1 MMLFDHLTLIG
12 IYPAPQPGKGRG
24 LLTWAALD
32 LKLHLLVLS
41 QGSSD
46 DLKAYLSGQA
56 AAVAAIS
63 APRRPAMGLPLNVPQ
78 TSLFPESHPVR
89 SVKGRIAEQQLREHN
104 LGHPHTPC
112 NPDQCPA
119 WMRRGFK
126 LFEMLASIGFYDYPS
141 ESQRFQLMEVYTQA
155 TFTLLSG
162 EPPLPRNSLEGRLQ
176 RQLLLS
182 DKDVDVPDPMRFF
195 EEVTR
200 YKLRS
205 GILPLKDVYLPAELD
220 ALAAAYTAWVAV
232 TNPHSIMMYGD
243 EREGLVVIPV
253 GLMMP
258 KLNTGAQEK
267 SDYVLLEND

>member
-24 LLTWAALD
+24 QLTWAAID
-32 LKLHLLVLS
+32 KDLHLLALS
-41 QGSSD
+41 QGTSD
-46 DLKAYLSGQA
+46 DLKAYASGQA

-63 APRRPAMGLPLNVPQ
+63 APRRPALGLSQNTPQ
-78 TSLFPESHPVR
+78 ATLFPEPRPTKPVR
-89 SVKGRIAEQQLREHN
+89 GRIADQQLREHN
-104 LGHPHTPC
+104 LGHPHTPG
-112 NPDQCPA
+112 NLEQCPA

-141 ESQRFQLMEVYTQA
+141 ESQSFQLMEVYTQA

-200 YKLRS
+200 YKLRN

-220 ALAAAYTAWVAV
+220 ALAAAYTAWLAV
-232 TNPHSIMMYGD
+232 NNPHSIMLYGD
-243 EREGLVVIPV
+243 EREGQVVIPV

-258 KLNTGAQEK
+258 KLNIDSQAKTEYA
-267 SDYVLLEND
+267 LLEND

>member
-32 LKLHLLVLS
+32 KDLHLLALS
-41 QGSSD
+41 QGTSD
-46 DLKAYLSGQA
+46 NLKAYASGQT

-63 APRRPAMGLPLNVPQ
+63 APRQPAMGLSQNASQ
-78 TSLFPESHPVR
+78 ATLFPEPR
-89 SVKGRIAEQQLREHN
+89 PMKPIKGRVAEQQLREHN
-104 LGHPHTPC
+104 LGHPHTPV
-112 NPDQCPA
+112 NLEQCPA

-126 LFEMLASIGFYDYPS
+126 LFEMLTSIGFYDYPS
-141 ESQRFQLMEVYTQA
+141 ESRSFQLMEVNPQA

-162 EPPLPRNSLEGRLQ
+162 ESPLPRNSLEGRLQ

-182 DKDVDVPDPMRFF
+182 DKEVDVPDPMRFF

-200 YKLRS
+200 YKLRG

-220 ALAAAYTAWVAV
+220 ALAAAFTAWLAI
-232 TNPHSIMMYGD
+232 TKPHSIMLYGD
-243 EREGLVVIPV
+243 EREGQVVIPV

-258 KLNTGAQEK
+258 KLNTSAQSK
-267 SDYVLLEND
+267 TDYAMLEND